1 MKKLIILVAFTLA
14 LSSCTQT
21 SNGVYSGLYTSWKD
35 RDPISRVDNSVAVT
49 KRGTACVTNILMFA
63 AFGDSS
69 IEAAKKEGDV
79 KNVAY
84 VDRSYKAFWFYFP
97 FFQEGCTVVK
107 GN

>member
-1 MKKLIILVAFTLA
+1 MKKLIILVAFTLG

-49 KRGTACVTNILMFA
+49 KRGTACVTNILGLA

-69 IEAAKKEGDV
+69 IEAAKKEGDI

-84 VDRSYKAFWFYFP
+84 VDRSYKGFTLYLP

>member
-1 MKKLIILVAFTLA
+1 MKKILLISVLLGI
-14 LSSCTQT
+14 LSSCSTT
-21 SNGVYSGLYTSWKD
+21 SNGVTPGLYTSWKD

-69 IEAAKKEGDV
+69 IEAAKKEGDI

>member
-35 RDPISRVDNSVAVT
+35 RDPISRVDNQVAVT
-49 KRGTACVTNILMFA
+49 KRGNACVIKILGLA
-63 AFGDSS
+63 ALGGSS
-69 IEAAKKEGDV
+69 IEAAKKEGDI

-84 VDRSYKAFWFYFP
+84 VDRSYKGFTLYLP